1 MMEEIPEFIENA
13 DVICHDHNVVSPKV
27 APIQKTWKNIF
38 LDACGEVKNVGNEM
52 FLSRKC

>member
-1 MMEEIPEFIENA
+1 MEEIPEFIENA